1 MAQKLAR
8 LDQLYHVRISLS
20 VADLAMLVTVLDTVA
35 GEVQMQELAFP
46 GRKRQEL
53 WPVVLGEGM
62 GKPQTV

>member
-1 MAQKLAR
+1 
-8 LDQLYHVRISLS
+8 
-20 VADLAMLVTVLDTVA
+20 MLVTVLDSVA
-35 GEVQMQELAFP
+35 GEVQMQKLAFP